1 VESPVVANGVVYV
14 GTRDGYLYAI
24 DAAPAAGAVSS

>member
-1 VESPVVANGVVYV
+1 VVYV